1 MVLRHEMTKLPR
13 YDDLLTLTLQALEAL
28 GGSGTIEEVDD
39 WVIGKLDL
47 TENELN
53 ATYEKSGAL
62 IIPDRCS
69 WARSYLKIAGL
80 TDSGGRGVWVI
91 AEDGRAMLAA
101 GDKDVRRVVADAYN
115 KRAKTYR
122 AKKEQSL
129 AEPEADGPTPE
140 FEWTEELLA
149 TLRGMRP
156 DAFERLSQRLL
167 REAGF
172 SKVEV
177 TGKPGDGGI
186 DGVGVL
192 RMNIVSFQVYFQ
204 CKRYTGS
211 VGAGDVRDF
220 RGAMAGRADKGLI
233 ITTGT
238 FTPDA
243 KREATRDGAPA
254 IDLVDGDDLCRLLK
268 QHGIGVSVKVVEEI
282 EIQKTIFSEI

>member
-1 MVLRHEMTKLPR
+1 MTKLPR